1 MILILL
7 LFILAPQRAVGMAYG
22 AALMFSV
29 PPQTT
34 ISDSPARIWLA
45 AMATLFRPEPHTILI
60 VTAVVSIGSP
70 AFKDT

>member
-1 MILILL
+1 M
-7 LFILAPQRAVGMAYG
+7 FILAPQRALGTAYG

-45 AMATLFRPEPHTILI
+45 ARATLFNPEPQTILI
-60 VTAVVSIGSP
+60 VIAVVSIGRP
-70 AFKDT
+70 AFNVT